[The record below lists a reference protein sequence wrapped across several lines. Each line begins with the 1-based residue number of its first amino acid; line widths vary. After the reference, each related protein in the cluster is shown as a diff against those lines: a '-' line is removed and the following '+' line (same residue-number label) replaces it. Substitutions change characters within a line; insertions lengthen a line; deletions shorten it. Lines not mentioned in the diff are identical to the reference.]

1 MKGIKSSDLSPS
13 IDSNS
18 NSDSNQRSNS
28 STNKSNNN
36 LNNLNYNNRDK
47 RNTDKKD
54 NNIYDQVNKIFEYD
68 KSELDFTF
76 MDMMS
81 TITIVKPFI
90 GLLKKSNLLK
100 NHENYKKLTEVI
112 KEDELI

>member
-1 MKGIKSSDLSPS
+1 M
-13 IDSNS
+13 
-18 NSDSNQRSNS
+18 
-28 STNKSNNN
+28 
-36 LNNLNYNNRDK
+36 NYNNRDK
-47 RNTDKKD
+47 RNTDKKDTDKKD